1 MIEMIEL
8 YRDTRDSVGV
18 KELDA
23 MNPLARDRALR
34 QEMKA
39 DGNLHPAL
47 YSNEQHYEVATQIL
61 PSPPHSSPQLALQPY
76 PSHTGHAEP
85 QLAALRS

>member
-1 MIEMIEL
+1 MIEIIEL
-8 YRDTRDSVGV
+8 FRDTQDSVGL

-47 YSNEQHYEVATQIL
+47 FSSKQHYEVSALTPQQPPFL
-61 PSPPHSSPQLALQPY
+61 QQTSPPPPWLKGMSRG
-76 PSHTGHAEP
+76 GHP
-85 QLAALRS
+85 RC